1 MRRRHHRFPE
11 VAKLGTVIPAVSTEN
26 IRIPR
31 VVTNLIHS
39 ITGSDG
45 WLYWV
50 YNFLSVSIVVF
61 VNPGSRANR
70 RDPDRA
76 RRFASILGETGHVVS
91 PASSDALAC
100 EARQVAQAQ
109 PSIIGVH
116 GGDGTLHWTVTALLH
131 AYGER
136 PLPPLALLP
145 GGTMNVVASSLDI
158 WSEPEALLAQLATGE
173 REASS
178 PAIVVRRCMKV
189 QDEYGFVFGT
199 GLITNFLEEYY
210 AKGEYGASRAV
221 WILARSILSEAT
233 TGHYAKRIFRRFRAR
248 VFVDG
253 ELLPW
258 TALLGLGAGTVSE
271 VGLGFK
277 LNHRADDHPGRFS
290 VLAIHSSPLG
300 LTWDLPAVRQGR
312 GISPRRAWSAVATRL
327 VIEPEEPETLYTVDG
342 DLYRARGN
350 LTVEL
355 GPALSFVRPR
365 SG

>member
-1 MRRRHHRFPE
+1 VP
-11 VAKLGTVIPAVSTEN
+11 
-26 IRIPR
+26 
-31 VVTNLIHS
+31 
-39 ITGSDG
+39 
-45 WLYWV
+45 
-50 YNFLSVSIVVF
+50 IVVF

-76 RRFASILGETGHVVS
+76 RRFTEILGETGHVVA
-91 PASSDALAC
+91 PASSDALAA

-109 PSIIGVH
+109 PSVVGVH
-116 GGDGTLHWTVTALLH
+116 GGDGTLHWTVTALVR

-145 GGTMNVVASSLDI
+145 GGTMNVVASSLGI
-158 WSEPEALLAQLATGE
+158 LVQPEALLGQLAARE
-173 REASS
+173 RAGRSL
-178 PAIVVRRCMKV
+178 PVVMRRCLKV

-199 GLITNFLEEYY
+199 GLIANFLEEYY
-210 AKGEYGASRAV
+210 AKGDYGASRAIG
-221 WILARSILSEAT
+221 ILVRSLLSEAA
-233 TGHYAKRIFRRFRAR
+233 TGSYAKRIFRRFHGR

-253 ELLPW
+253 QILPW
-258 TALLGLGAGTVSE
+258 TVLLGLGAATVRE

-277 LNHRADDHPGRFS
+277 LNHRADDHPGRFG

-300 LTWDLPAVRQGR
+300 LTWDLSAVRQGR

-327 VIEPEEPETLYTVDG
+327 VIEPDEPETLYTVDG

-350 LTVEL
+350 LSVEL

>member
-1 MRRRHHRFPE
+1 VP
-11 VAKLGTVIPAVSTEN
+11 
-26 IRIPR
+26 
-31 VVTNLIHS
+31 
-39 ITGSDG
+39 
-45 WLYWV
+45 
-50 YNFLSVSIVVF
+50 IVVF

-76 RRFASILGETGHVVS
+76 RRFASILGETGRVVA
-91 PASSDALAC
+91 PASSDALAA
-100 EARQVAQAQ
+100 EARQVAQDQ

-116 GGDGTLHWTVTALLH
+116 GGDGTLHWTVTALVR

-145 GGTMNVVASSLDI
+145 GGTMNVVASSLGI
-158 WSEPEALLAQLATGE
+158 LVQPEALLAQLAASE
-173 REASS
+173 RAVRPPS
-178 PAIVVRRCMKV
+178 VLVRRCMKV

-210 AKGEYGASRAV
+210 AVGDYGTRRAI
-221 WILARSILSEAT
+221 WILLRSVLSEAT
-233 TGHYAKRIFRRFRAR
+233 TRRYAKRIFRRFHGR

-253 ELLPW
+253 QILPW
-258 TALLGLGAGTVSE
+258 TALLGLGAATVSE
-271 VGLGFK
+271 IGLGFK

-312 GISPRRAWSAVATRL
+312 GISPRRAWSALATRL
-327 VIEPEEPETLYTVDG
+327 VIEPDEPETVYTVDG
-342 DLYRARGN
+342 DLYRAHGN
-350 LTVEL
+350 LSVEL